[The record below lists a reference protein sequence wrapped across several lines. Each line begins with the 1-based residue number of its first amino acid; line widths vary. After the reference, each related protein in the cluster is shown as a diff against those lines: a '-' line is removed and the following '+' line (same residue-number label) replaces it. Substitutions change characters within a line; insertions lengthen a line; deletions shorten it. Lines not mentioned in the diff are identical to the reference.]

1 MKLFNNIKV
10 DKKTVWS
17 VIALGASVLGLIA
30 GQQNDAIKENDLTE
44 KAAEKAAELVKE
56 QLSKQS

>member
-30 GQQNDAIKENDLTE
+30 GQQNDAIKENDLIE
-44 KAAEKAAELVKE
+44 KAAEKSAELVKE